1 MPPQPS
7 PPPPASS
14 LICSLRIGE
23 RVVSLCD
30 DGLLVAEYVLFDAH
44 EAVLHATDPVSV
56 REAGYMTT
64 AEKALARLAR
74 EGVTPELAEEAAKAL
89 GRDAVVAYGRG
100 EVARALGGKQLLGP
114 HELFDGAVYRAATRV
129 YEGMWLDLRA
139 LSRAMGMPDAPLLLQ
154 ALHLAAALSE
164 VAGTTPL
171 HLSTAGATRDRRPA
185 ERTFQRPSFDAVG
198 NVPDV
203 LRGLGPLATPV
214 TVDMAREARLQPALL
229 ARVRER
235 LATETKVDA
244 RTRLSV
250 IERALA
256 ERTTTASSGPMGDS
270 ELRDIERQIDA
281 GDPKGVDERLDRLE
295 AKRGSVAGI
304 RYLRA
309 RLALLRGERP
319 PRYIAQELTELA
331 EIDHGFHEAALG
343 AARTW
348 LAAGEEAHAR
358 YFAHQLVDDPTAKDS
373 ERVVALEILDTTHR
387 TNESDIPPPIA
398 ALVEPMPAPARP
410 SGGRPPS
417 ADLTG
422 IPRWPRVPNLGNVP
436 PPAALPPALS
446 VPPPPVTY
454 GVPVPPQDVRAR
466 GELPAR
472 SDPPAPGREGRAR
485 PRYDPEL
492 VESLAL
498 PYGSSEE
505 DLAPDQRP
513 TTPAQARVAMT
524 RLARDLARDYR
535 LWYGRT
541 LRCDIQAVD
550 MMQQHLLGRLTG
562 APIEDPAVAW
572 ELRRHGALL
581 SEIVARNLGAAW
593 ADVGPS
599 EPGYWVMVVPPSV
612 RTCPIGRVYRFVSLG
627 RQERDLVSHFLA
639 LDAAARRG

>member
-1 MPPQPS
+1 M
-7 PPPPASS
+7 
-14 LICSLRIGE
+14 RIGD

-30 DGLLVAEYVLFDAH
+30 DGLLVAEYVLFDPS

-64 AEKALARLAR
+64 AARALERLAR
-74 EGVTPELAEEAAKAL
+74 EGVTPELADDAARAL

-100 EVARALGGKQLLGP
+100 EVARALAGRQLLGP

-129 YEGMWLDLRA
+129 YEGMWLDLRS
-139 LSRAMGMPDAPLLLQ
+139 LSRAMAVPDAPMLLQ
-154 ALHLAAALSE
+154 ALHLAAALAE
-164 VAGTTPL
+164 VAGETPL
-171 HLSTAGATRDRRPA
+171 HLSTAGATRERRPS

-203 LRGLGPLATPV
+203 LRGLGPLASPV
-214 TVDMAREARLQPALL
+214 TVDMAREARMQPALL

-235 LATETKVDA
+235 LAAETRGDA

-256 ERTTTASSGPMGDS
+256 ARTAPQGPMGDT
-270 ELRDIERQIDA
+270 ELRAIERQIDG
-281 GDPKGVDERLDRLE
+281 GDPTGLDQRLDQLE
-295 AKRGSVAGI
+295 ATRGSISGV

-358 YFAHQLVDDPTAKDS
+358 YFAHQLVDDPSTRDA
-373 ERVVALEILDTTHR
+373 ERLVALEILNTTPATKR
-387 TNESDIPPPIA
+387 SDIPPPIQEA
-398 ALVEPMPAPARP
+398 EPPVPEVQAVPAPPAHMTRRMSPPVNPTRRMSPPAHATRRMTPRP
-410 SGGRPPS
+410 
-417 ADLTG
+417 
-422 IPRWPRVPNLGNVP
+422 PRVPNLGDVP
-436 PPAALPPALS
+436 PPAALPPAMS
-446 VPPPPVTY
+446 APPPPLMFGPSETA
-454 GVPVPPQDVRAR
+454 AR
-466 GELPAR
+466 I
-472 SDPPAPGREGRAR
+472 R

-498 PYGSSEE
+498 PYGSTEE
-505 DLAPDQRP
+505 DLAHGRRP
-513 TTPAQARVAMT
+513 TTPAEARIAMT

-535 LWYGRT
+535 LWYART
-541 LRCDIQAVD
+541 IRCDIMAID
-550 MMQQHLLGRLTG
+550 MMQQHLLSRFSG
-562 APIEDPAVAW
+562 AAIEDSVVAW

-581 SEIVARNLGAAW
+581 SEIVARCLGGDW
-593 ADVGPS
+593 VDVGPS
-599 EPGYWVMVVPPSV
+599 EPGYWVMSVPPAV
-612 RTCPIGRVYRFVSLG
+612 RTCPIGRVYRFVALG
-627 RQERDLVSHFLA
+627 RQERDLVDHFLA
-639 LDAAARRG
+639 LDAASRRGA